1 MNEPLAFRVRP
12 QTLSDVI
19 GHQNLVGEQGIL
31 RRSVERKMPFS
42 MILFGPPGTGK
53 TTIARAYCK
62 DLGIHFAMLNAV
74 TTDKKEMEKTIGD
87 CRLYQNAV
95 IVMDEV
101 HRLDKAKQDLLLPY
115 VEAGDFYL
123 IGCTTANPYVSLNR
137 AIRSRTRLL
146 EVKPLTEEEVVAG
159 LKRAIASP
167 KGLDGKL
174 HIDDEA
180 LSFVARLSAGDLRFS
195 LNIIEQCLLQYGEEE
210 VDQKMV
216 EAIERVPNY
225 MVDKDEE
232 EHYDSVSGLQK
243 SIRGSD
249 VDAAFYYL
257 ARLIASGDL
266 DSIKRRLLVIAYED
280 VGLGNPAAVMRCQLS
295 LDAVDKI
302 GLPEAMIPLGFTVA
316 ELALSPKS
324 RASCEAVEKAVEMAK
339 TMPFVVPDY
348 LRYTPVNL
356 RDEDKYPYDRPD
368 LWEKIQYLPESY
380 KNVRFYVPNDN
391 SLSNIE
397 KALNQNYARL
407 KAIKRSRDLATL
419 KAEKPLKKH

>member
-1 MNEPLAFRVRP
+1 
-12 QTLSDVI
+12 
-19 GHQNLVGEQGIL
+19 
-31 RRSVERKMPFS
+31 
-42 MILFGPPGTGK
+42 
-53 TTIARAYCK
+53 
-62 DLGIHFAMLNAV
+62 
-74 TTDKKEMEKTIGD
+74 
-87 CRLYQNAV
+87 
-95 IVMDEV
+95 
-101 HRLDKAKQDLLLPY
+101 
-115 VEAGDFYL
+115 
-123 IGCTTANPYVSLNR
+123 
-137 AIRSRTRLL
+137 
-146 EVKPLTEEEVVAG
+146 
-159 LKRAIASP
+159 
-167 KGLDGKL
+167 
-174 HIDDEA
+174 
-180 LSFVARLSAGDLRFS
+180 
-195 LNIIEQCLLQYGEEE
+195 
-210 VDQKMV
+210 MV

-280 VGLGNPAAVMRCQLS
+280 VGLGNPAAVMRCQLA

>member
-12 QTLSDVI
+12 THLRDVI
-19 GHQNLVGEQGIL
+19 GQKGLAGPEGIL
-31 RRSVERKMPFS
+31 TRSAERKMPFS

-74 TTDKKEMEKTIGD
+74 TTDKKEMERTISE
-87 CRLYQNAV
+87 CRLYPSAV

-101 HRLDKAKQDLLLPY
+101 HRLDKTKQDLLLPY

-146 EVKPLTEEEVVAG
+146 EVKPLGEEEAVAG
-159 LKRAIASP
+159 LKRAIAVP
-167 KGLDGKL
+167 NGLAGKL
-174 HIDDEA
+174 HIDDKA
-180 LSFVARLSAGDLRFS
+180 LSFIARLSGGDLRFS
-195 LNIIEQCLLQYGEEE
+195 LNVLEQCFLQYGEEE
-210 VDQKMV
+210 VDEAKV

-225 MVDKDEE
+225 MADKDEE

-257 ARLIASGDL
+257 ARLIVAGDL
-266 DSIKRRLLVIAYED
+266 DSIKRRLLVTAYED
-280 VGLGNPAAVMRCQLS
+280 VGLANPAAVMRCQLA

-324 RASCEAVEKAVEMAK
+324 RAASEAVEKAVAEAEK
-339 TMPFVVPDY
+339 MPFVVPDY
-348 LRYTPVNL
+348 LRFTPVNL
-356 RDEDKYPYDRPD
+356 REEEKYPYDRPD

-380 KNVRFYVPNDN
+380 KGVRFYVPNQM
-391 SLSNIE
+391 SLSAIE

-407 KAIKRSRDLATL
+407 KAIQRSRDLPSLKAKKTL
-419 KAEKPLKKH
+419 KNH

>member
-167 KGLDGKL
+167 
-174 HIDDEA
+174 
-180 LSFVARLSAGDLRFS
+180 
-195 LNIIEQCLLQYGEEE
+195 EQCLLQYGEEE

-280 VGLGNPAAVMRCQLS
+280 VGLGNPAAVMRCQLA